1 MANNSQGTVIT
12 WGGVTLGE
20 VVSVN
25 VGELTCDLVDV
36 TPKTQASRQKRFDV
50 AASDAGSISLRMRA
64 TTAASA
70 TCTGTQAV
78 LAITGPGVSWTFTA
92 IYERL
97 GWAATVGQFQEYNVS
112 FKVTA

>member
-1 MANNSQGTVIT
+1 VANNSQGTVIT
-12 WGGVTLGE
+12 WGGVTIGE

-25 VGELTCDLVDV
+25 VGELTCDLVNV
-36 TPKTQASRQKRFDV
+36 TPKNQTSHQKRFEV
-50 AASDAGSISLRMRA
+50 ADSDAGSISLRMRA

-97 GWAATVGQFQEYNVS
+97 SWAAAVGQFQEYNIL